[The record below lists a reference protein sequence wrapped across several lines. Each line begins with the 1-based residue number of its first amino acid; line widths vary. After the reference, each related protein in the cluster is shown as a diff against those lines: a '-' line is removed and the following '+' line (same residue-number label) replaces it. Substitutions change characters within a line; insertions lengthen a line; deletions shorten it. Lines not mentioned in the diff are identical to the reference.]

1 MREVTTSDTNSLTSI
16 IKKYKHLPSI
26 TAIKN
31 YMDKL
36 EKPNFSYKEIT
47 KSFIVKE
54 IENLNSKKTSQ
65 SNNIPTKL
73 MKENSDTFTTRTVE
87 DFNKSMYD
95 GTFPKSFIIP
105 EVIPVYK
112 KDKSYDTNNYRPLS
126 ILSNLLKIYQR
137 QMHDEFLRL
146 FLWIFLKLL
155 TVFRMSYC

>member
-1 MREVTTSDTNSLTSI
+1 
-16 IKKYKHLPSI
+16 
-26 TAIKN
+26 
-31 YMDKL
+31 MDKL

-73 MKENSDTFTTRTVE
+73 MKENSDIFTTITVE

-95 GTFPKSFIIP
+95 GTFPKRFIIP

-112 KDKSYDTNNYRPLS
+112 KDESYDTNNYRPLS

-146 FLWIFLKLL
+146 FLRIFLKLL